1 MATYDEET
9 KARAL
14 QLYLEHGAGHA
25 SQATGVPAG
34 TIRSWASRTGQ
45 QTPRADRTAQARRD
59 AAETAAERRL
69 RIASRCYNDAEQLLD
84 ELFRP
89 AELVKV
95 VTLSGGKDAA
105 GDVEVVRVDVDRPP
119 PGDQRHIAVAA
130 AILLDKAQLLS
141 GEATARFGDAKLDLE
156 KELEAFT
163 AGAAA
168 GHQQAKVP
176 EGLAEPGPAL

>member
-1 MATYDEET
+1 MRYDQET

-14 QLYLEHGAGHA
+14 ELYVADGASA
-25 SQATGVPAG
+25 AAAATGVPIG
-34 TIRSWASRTGQ
+34 TIRSWASRTK
-45 QTPRADRTAQARRD
+45 TTTDRGDMMAAARRA

-69 RIASRCYNDAEQLLD
+69 RIAARCYADAEGLLD
-84 ELFRP
+84 QLFAP

-95 VTLSGGKDAA
+95 VVLSGGKDTSA
-105 GDVEVVRVDVDRPP
+105 DTEVVRVPVDRPQ

-163 AGAAA
+163 IGAAA
-168 GHQQAKVP
+168 GAQQPAVP
-176 EGLAEPGPAL
+176 EGLAEPAPAL